1 MHTHVKQ
8 FIWDETKR
16 ESNLEKHGLNF
27 ADALFRCERYTKMK
41 QTFSTKN
48 TASDDA
54 PKLRKEDL
62 ARATLKVGGKAVS
75 RQEFTAATKHTLAK
89 QRVSI
94 MLDGAVLA
102 YFKNK
107 AGDRGYQTL
116 INEALRQSMHS
127 EEMEATLR
135 RVIREELRNS

>member
-1 MHTHVKQ
+1 VDSH
-8 FIWDETKR
+8 FIRQCHNSQVTATQIVNSSPIP
-16 ESNLEKHGLNF
+16 ES
-27 ADALFRCERYTKMK
+27 
-41 QTFSTKN
+41 
-48 TASDDA
+48 
-54 PKLRKEDL
+54 
-62 ARATLKVGGKAVS
+62 VS
-75 RQEFTAATKHTLAK
+75 VLLVNGQEFTAATKHTLAK

-107 AGDRGYQTL
+107 AGDRGYQIL